1 MNRILSE
8 VTNSDYHLPVM
19 AKECLE
25 GLHIEPDGVY
35 VDATFGGGGH
45 SELIVQQLGAKGQLF
60 GFDQDEDA
68 AENALDDERFTFVA
82 SNFQHLKRFLKLYGV
97 RQVDGILADLGV
109 SSHQLDAAERGF
121 SYRFDTTLDM
131 RMNQQAERTAAE
143 VLNTY
148 PADDL
153 QELFSA
159 YGEVRNARTLAQ
171 AIVDFREGRALETVS
186 DFMQVLDPI
195 IRGQRNR
202 YLSQVFQAL
211 RIEVNDEMN
220 TLKTFL
226 AEALDVLKPGG
237 RLVVLSYHSLE
248 DRIVKHFL
256 KTGNP
261 EGDVKKDFY
270 GKIYR
275 PFRIITKKAVVASD
289 AEIKANPRARSAKLR
304 IGERK
309 EED

>member
-1 MNRILSE
+1 
-8 VTNSDYHLPVM
+8 M

-25 GLHIEPDGVY
+25 GLHIQPDGVY

-45 SELIVQQLGAKGQLF
+45 SELILQQLGAKGQLL
-60 GFDQDEDA
+60 GFDQDADA
-68 AENALDDERFTFVA
+68 VENALDDERFIFIA
-82 SNFQHLKRFLKLYGV
+82 SNFQYLKRFLKLYGV

-121 SYRFDTTLDM
+121 SYRFETTLDM
-131 RMNQQAERTAAE
+131 RMNQQAHRTAAE

-148 PADDL
+148 PADEL
-153 QELFSA
+153 QEVFSA

-171 AIVDFREGRALETVS
+171 AIVNFREDRPLETVS
-186 DFMQVLDPI
+186 DFMQVLESV

-220 TLKTFL
+220 TFKTFL

-237 RLVVLSYHSLE
+237 RLVVMSYHSLE
-248 DRIVKHFL
+248 DRLVKHFL

-261 EGDVKKDFY
+261 EGEVKKDFY

-275 PFRIITKKAVVASD
+275 PFRIITKKAVTAS
-289 AEIKANPRARSAKLR
+289 ASEIKANPRARSAKLR

-309 EED
+309 EEGE

>member
-1 MNRILSE
+1 MNE
-8 VTNSDYHLPVM
+8 ATNSDYHQPVM

-25 GLHIEPDGVY
+25 GLHIQPDGVY

-45 SELIVQQLGAKGQLF
+45 SELILQQLGAKGQLL
-60 GFDQDEDA
+60 GFDQDADA
-68 AENALDDERFTFVA
+68 VENALDDERFIFIA
-82 SNFQHLKRFLKLYGV
+82 SNFQYLKRFLKLYGV

-121 SYRFDTTLDM
+121 SYRFETTLDM
-131 RMNQQAERTAAE
+131 RMNQQAHRTAAE

-148 PADDL
+148 PADEL
-153 QELFSA
+153 QEVFSA

-171 AIVDFREGRALETVS
+171 AIVNFREDRPLETVS
-186 DFMQVLDPI
+186 DFMQVLESV

-220 TLKTFL
+220 TFKTFL

-237 RLVVLSYHSLE
+237 RLVVMSYHSLE
-248 DRIVKHFL
+248 DRLVKHFL

-261 EGDVKKDFY
+261 EGEVKKDFY

-275 PFRIITKKAVVASD
+275 PFRIITKKAVTAS
-289 AEIKANPRARSAKLR
+289 ASEIKANPRARSAKLR

-309 EED
+309 EEGE